1 MIMTSNM
8 LFFDKIKYFASVQQ
22 KRKSIVM
29 LYLCLCWCMWLLL
42 LDIITNFDNFCSFF
56 FVNGNDDDDYDTT
69 CTCIAPPVYVCV
81 YVCMCIQIYQI
92 FLFSKEFYFFSQDI
106 HRHTHRDIF
115 ERNKTRK
122 KLDFFFFEKPKKYV
136 CCIQAKQQALLLLF
150 PCHFYLRHHY
160 HCE

>member
-22 KRKSIVM
+22 KQKSIVM

-81 YVCMCIQIYQI
+81 CMCIQIYQT
-92 FLFSKEFYFFSQDI
+92 FLFSKEFYFFFLKI
-106 HRHTHRDIF
+106 FIVTHTETFLKEIKRAKNLI
-115 ERNKTRK
+115 
-122 KLDFFFFEKPKKYV
+122 FFFEKPKKICVLYTSKATGTF
-136 CCIQAKQQALLLLF
+136 IIISLSFLF
-150 PCHFYLRHHY
+150 ASSLSL
-160 HCE
+160 